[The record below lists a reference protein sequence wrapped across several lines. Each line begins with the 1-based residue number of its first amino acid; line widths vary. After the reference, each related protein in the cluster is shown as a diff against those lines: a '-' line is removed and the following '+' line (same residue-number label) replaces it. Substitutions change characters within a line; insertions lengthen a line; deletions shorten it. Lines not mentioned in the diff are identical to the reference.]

1 MVLGPEQ
8 KMPDGNLQL
17 CVIDSFLFGIRLKP
31 VTDIYHIV
39 LLVLCSIKNCLHFPQ
54 DFPVAQL
61 VKNPPAVQETTCN
74 AEDPGSIPGLGR
86 CPGEGN
92 GNPR

>member
-1 MVLGPEQ
+1 MNLEGTIQTMKDSQDRKYKIRHAVLEGAYANE
-8 KMPDGNLQL
+8 GLWSLNFINLAA
-17 CVIDSFLFGIRLKP
+17 
-31 VTDIYHIV
+31 
-39 LLVLCSIKNCLHFPQ
+39 CL
-54 DFPVAQL
+54 
-61 VKNPPAVQETTCN
+61 PAVQETTCN